1 MIVLLLRG
9 RESQSLIKNDGG
21 LLLPLLF
28 RFRDR
33 RYELSRPSMVD
44 YFLRGLAL
52 GIEFP
57 LRSGQLYGKFR
68 IGLSKN
74 RLPLVMRSHLSF
86 EKRFSAHKT
95 RPNPNG
101 LVQTF

>member
-1 MIVLLLRG
+1 
-9 RESQSLIKNDGG
+9 
-21 LLLPLLF
+21 
-28 RFRDR
+28 
-33 RYELSRPSMVD
+33 MVD

-101 LVQTF
+101 LVQTFYHDFNTLIQHPRIRGFFPFNQPATVVSLVWHLGNLCQRC